1 LVLSLCSVFNIEQV
15 AQFPWN
21 QLKFNNFTFMLQ
33 PSWRNSCAVL
43 TVWSSCDYMHS
54 DYCVLCVSRR
64 SSKFFL
70 GLRTI
75 LQNLGIIDVMLDLWT
90 KKEYLMIKTWIAY
103 VKKRSL
109 ICNLSQFGYV
119 QSWLHILWQCC
130 YRGYSDRNNVK
141 KCCNTHV
148 LFL

>member
-1 LVLSLCSVFNIEQV
+1 
-15 AQFPWN
+15 
-21 QLKFNNFTFMLQ
+21 LQ
-33 PSWRNSCAVL
+33 
-43 TVWSSCDYMHS
+43 D
-54 DYCVLCVSRR
+54 
-64 SSKFFL
+64 
-70 GLRTI
+70 
-75 LQNLGIIDVMLDLWT
+75 LGIIDIVMLDLRT

-103 VKKRSL
+103 VKKRSP

-130 YRGYSDRNNVK
+130 YRGYSNGNNVK